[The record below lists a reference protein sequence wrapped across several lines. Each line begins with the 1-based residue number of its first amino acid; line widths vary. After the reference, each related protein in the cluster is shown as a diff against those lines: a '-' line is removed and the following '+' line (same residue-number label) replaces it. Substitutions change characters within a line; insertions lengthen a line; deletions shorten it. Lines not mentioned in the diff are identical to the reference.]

1 MSIIKNLIAKLRKR
15 RANSNFESKRRY
27 LIAQG
32 AVIGEGTRLMCS
44 TDSFGSEPYLVTVGK
59 NCEFAGEIKFITH
72 DGGVAVLSNCGYF
85 DGERRDIA
93 APIVVGDNVVIGQ
106 GAYIMPGVTIGSNVV
121 IGARALV
128 TKDVP
133 DNSVAVG
140 MPAKVVKTLDGYYQG
155 VAEKGWFY
163 PTSRLSR
170 EDKRAYYE
178 KIGLAAQ
185 SSNRK

>member
-1 MSIIKNLIAKLRKR
+1 MSIVKNLIRKLEKR
-15 RANSNFESKRRY
+15 RANRSFESKRQY

-44 TDSFGSEPYLVTVGK
+44 TDAFGSEPYLVRVGK
-59 NCEFAGEIKFITH
+59 SCELAGEIKFITH

-85 DGERRDIA
+85 GGERRDIA

-128 TKDVP
+128 TKDIP
-133 DNSVAVG
+133 DNCVAAG
-140 MPAKVVKTLDGYYQG
+140 FPARVVKTLDEYHAG
-155 VAEKGWFY
+155 VEAKGWFY
-163 PTSRLSR
+163 PTARMPR
-170 EDKRAYYE
+170 EEKRKYFE
-178 KIGLAAQ
+178 KIGLASQ
-185 SSNRK
+185 TSEQ